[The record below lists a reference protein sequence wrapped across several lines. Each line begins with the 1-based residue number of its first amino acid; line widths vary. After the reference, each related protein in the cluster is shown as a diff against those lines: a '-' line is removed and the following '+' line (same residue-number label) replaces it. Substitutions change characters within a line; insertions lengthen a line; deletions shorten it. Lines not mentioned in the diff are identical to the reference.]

1 MAAIITQLY
10 RYPVKGLS
18 AEPLDRVT
26 LATGRCLPQD
36 RRYAIALGSTYFD
49 PAQPQWLVKTSFIML
64 MRDEKLARLST
75 RFDPRSE
82 LLTIAERGV
91 VLLEARLSDP
101 DGREILARFF
111 EDFLGEA
118 VTRPLRVVEA
128 PGHAFAD
135 ARSKPN
141 ASTGQYV
148 SLINL
153 ASLSDLESKLGATID
168 PIRFRANVYF
178 TGLPAWKE
186 QEWVKP
192 EHVLTVGA
200 ARLRV
205 VAPITR
211 CAATEVNPETAIRD
225 IAMVAELMRHY
236 AHNMMGVYAEVV
248 SAGAIGVGDPIV
260 TM

>member
-1 MAAIITQLY
+1 MAAIIRQLY

-18 AEPLDRVT
+18 AEPLDRVS
-26 LATGRCLPQD
+26 LAIGRCLPQD
-36 RRYAIALGSTYFD
+36 RRFAIALGSTRFD
-49 PAQPQWLVKTSFIML
+49 RAQPQWLAKTNFIML

-82 LLTIAERGV
+82 LLTIAERGI
-91 VLLEARLSDP
+91 VLLEAALSDP
-101 DGREILARFF
+101 DSCGAVARFF

-128 PGHAFAD
+128 RDHAFAD
-135 ARSKPN
+135 ARPKPN

-153 ASLSDLESKLGATID
+153 ASLSDLEDKLGVAID

-178 TGLPAWKE
+178 NGLAAWEE
-186 QEWVKP
+186 QDWVKP
-192 EHVLTVGA
+192 EHVLAIGA

-205 VAPITR
+205 VAAITR
-211 CAATEVNPETAIRD
+211 CAATEVNPATATRD
-225 IAMVAELMRHY
+225 IEMAAELIRQY
-236 AHNMMGVYAEVV
+236 GHNIMGVYAEVV
-248 SAGAIGVGDPIV
+248 SPGEIGVGDQIV
-260 TM
+260 AV